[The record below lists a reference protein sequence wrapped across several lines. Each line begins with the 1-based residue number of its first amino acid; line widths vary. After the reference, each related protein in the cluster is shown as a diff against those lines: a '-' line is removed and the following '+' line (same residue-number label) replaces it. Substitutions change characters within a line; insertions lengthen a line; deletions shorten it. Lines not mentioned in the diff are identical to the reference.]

1 MSDITLSFQCEDYL
15 RQWFIHINGGSSP
28 VRLKK
33 NTPES
38 NCLQFALRSKSENIS
53 SPEIDGIPL
62 VVFIP
67 CFRFKNPKDYNSITE
82 TGRKMFLSIL
92 RMRFDEQIWYDLH
105 SIYNFGIPKED
116 LIYTWMESH
125 GIDPTEKKFQCCC
138 KTAAKTKIKDT
149 VKSQSQKLSY
159 KLKKKRLI
167 SILDF

>member
-105 SIYNFGIPKED
+105 SIYNFGITKED

-125 GIDPTEKKFQCCC
+125 GIDPTEKNFN
-138 KTAAKTKIKDT
+138 AVAKRLQRLRSRT
-149 VKSQSQKLSY
+149 LS
-159 KLKKKRLI
+159 KVRVRNFRKNSKKR
-167 SILDF
+167 D